1 MIRVLVVALALL
13 VAGCARDKV
22 TPVLA
27 PAADA
32 KVWPSLPDQPRY
44 AYAGTLL
51 GEKDFLAK
59 KPDEGRTTGEIFFE
73 ILTGLIF
80 GEADYKELLRPVSGL
95 VDAKGRV
102 LVVDAARPGV
112 AVFDMPGKDFD
123 IWQRA
128 ADEESFIAPVGIV
141 EDGAGGFLITDS
153 ELKQVFRLDGKGNPL
168 PGFGRKVLDRP
179 TGIAR
184 DPRSGNVYV
193 ADTSTHRI
201 VIFSPAGEVVDVIGG
216 RGRAPGTFNY
226 PTHLAIARDHLY
238 VADTL
243 NFRIQVF
250 DLAGDG
256 TLSIGQLGMN
266 VGNLTRPKGVGVGR
280 DGRVYVVESYF
291 DHLLVYD
298 SQGRF
303 LLPIGGSGSGPGE
316 FYLPAGVWT
325 DATGRVYVADMFN
338 GRVSVFQELTAGG
351 EG

>member
-1 MIRVLVVALALL
+1 MMRVAVVALALL
-13 VAGCARDKV
+13 VTACAPERV
-22 TPVLA
+22 TPVLL
-27 PAADA
+27 PPVNA
-32 KVWPSLPDQPRY
+32 KVWPSLPDQPRF

-51 GEKDFLAK
+51 GEKDFIAK
-59 KPDEGRTTGEIFFE
+59 KPDEGRSTGEIVFQ

-80 GEADYKELLRPVSGL
+80 GESDYKELLRPVSGV

-112 AVFDMPGKDFD
+112 VVFDLPGKDFD

-128 ADEESFIAPVGIV
+128 ADEESFIAPVGIA
-141 EDGAGGFLITDS
+141 EDGAGGFLVTDS
-153 ELKQVFRLDGKGNPL
+153 ELKRVFHLDGKGNPL
-168 PGFGRKVLDRP
+168 PGFGGKVLNRP

-193 ADTSTHRI
+193 SDTSTHRI

-216 RGRAPGTFNY
+216 RGSAPGTFNY
-226 PTHLAIARDHLY
+226 PTHLAIARDQLY

-243 NFRIQVF
+243 NFRVQVF
-250 DLAGDG
+250 DLDGDG
-256 TLSIGQLGMN
+256 KLSIGQLGMN
-266 VGNLTRPKGVGVGR
+266 VGNLTRPKGVAVGR

-298 SQGRF
+298 TQGRF

-325 DATGRVYVADMFN
+325 DKTGRVFVADMFN
-338 GRVSVFQELTAGG
+338 GRVSVFQELTEGG